1 MMVVVVGVLAAVLV
15 PPYKLGSSSCAAFY
29 GAALVTAPCYLLHVM
44 PCRCAASC
52 RCAQARTLRVPVPA
66 SLLACCRSHC
76 STHLVLPFT
85 PYCHCDVLLQA
96 VATNQVLVTVAM
108 TMYRPLCRFC
118 FPSPAGRRCV
128 GQGRCRPAPSC
139 VRRGVC
145 SVPPDDAGQGGT
157 GDPGEPGALK
167 SGGQPGLGQSR

>member
-1 MMVVVVGVLAAVLV
+1 MVVVVGVLAAVLV

-108 TMYRPLCRFC
+108 TMYKPLCRFC
-118 FPSPAGRRCV
+118 FPSPQAAAASGKGAAGLPPHV
-128 GQGRCRPAPSC
+128 Y
-139 VRRGVC
+139 GVAC
-145 SVPPDDAGQGGT
+145 AAYRQMMRDRAGQAILVSRGPRKA
-157 GDPGEPGALK
+157 GD
-167 SGGQPGLGQSR
+167 SRG